1 MSAFFRTLC
10 TTYNTEMT
18 NPNTLEL
25 DKPEITSRKG
35 EEKYWLNLETT
46 SEKKARIFSLF
57 IVHLYVF
64 VCSLGISII
73 FTSVQPY
80 LKRLTLLNDKEV
92 KSNKKA
98 VCCCDS
104 TIISRN

>member
-1 MSAFFRTLC
+1 MK
-10 TTYNTEMT
+10 
-18 NPNTLEL
+18 NPKRNMLEL
-25 DKPEITSRKG
+25 DKLEITSRIG
-35 EEKYWLNLETT
+35 EGSPTLPILEEKYWLNLETK

-73 FTSVQPY
+73 FTGVQPY

-92 KSNKKA
+92 KTS
-98 VCCCDS
+98 S
-104 TIISRN
+104 

>member
-1 MSAFFRTLC
+1 MK
-10 TTYNTEMT
+10 
-18 NPNTLEL
+18 NPKRNRLEL

-64 VCSLGISII
+64 VCSLGISIV
-73 FTSVQPY
+73 FTGV
-80 LKRLTLLNDKEV
+80 LLSLASLV
-92 KSNKKA
+92 FILA
-98 VCCCDS
+98 LAALM
-104 TIISRN
+104 SRS

>member
-1 MSAFFRTLC
+1 MK
-10 TTYNTEMT
+10 
-18 NPNTLEL
+18 NPKRNRLEL
-25 DKPEITSRKG
+25 DKPEITSRKC

-64 VCSLGISII
+64 VCSLGISIV
-73 FTSVQPY
+73 FTGVQPY

-92 KSNKKA
+92 KSDKNA
-98 VCCCDS
+98 IFCYDS